1 MDWSLLKKH
10 WLALSFA
17 ASTLI
22 GTYMLVGPGGEE
34 GALTNAI
41 ATVNA
46 RENAVADGGSAP
58 GQVANVAPPMPQQAI
73 VPPPI
78 IANDEEMIDS
88 AKGTDPRPET
98 DPVDTAAAPTP
109 AHPMVDAMPV
119 QAAAPMAD
127 QGAGPGG

>member
-22 GTYMLVGPGGEE
+22 GTYMLVGPGGDE
-34 GALTNAI
+34 GALTNAV
-41 ATVNA
+41 AMVSA

-58 GQVANVAPPMPQQAI
+58 GQMANVAPPMPQQAI
-73 VPPPI
+73 VPPPV

-98 DPVDTAAAPTP
+98 DPADPAAAASPS
-109 AHPMVDAMPV
+109 HPMVDSAPV
-119 QAAAPMAD
+119 QTSAPMPD
-127 QGAGPGG
+127 QGEGPGG